1 MARNLTA
8 LTLFAALIAATCCPA
23 AAEQTLTL
31 TLEAPSLSSSG
42 AGQTAAQKSSQAK
55 SSSHIAQTAR
65 RDGVT
70 VGRVG
75 MVCVPT
81 AGIYQSR
88 SSSSRRYATVKQ
100 ETPLA
105 IVKED
110 AQWMGVLMTNGSV
123 GWIPAS
129 SVRFTGYELVADK
142 DALDRGALASRGG
155 QPDRAAALALGGAN
169 DLIRT
174 AMGYSGVRYVF
185 GGTNPET
192 GMDCSAFVQ
201 AVFARHGVRL
211 PRTSREQAN
220 VGQSV
225 PFDQLRP
232 GDRLYFAC
240 RNPHIDHCGI
250 YVGDGYFIHCSSGRN
265 GVGLDTLASDFYWRS
280 LVTAR
285 R

>member
-1 MARNLTA
+1 MAQNLKS
-8 LTLFAALIAATCCPA
+8 LISIAALIAVASCTA

-31 TLEAPSLSSSG
+31 TLEAPSLSAPGG
-42 AGQTAAQKSSQAK
+42 AAEAAPRIEKAPASRAS
-55 SSSHIAQTAR
+55 AQTGR
-65 RDGVT
+65 SGVVT

-75 MVCVPT
+75 TVSVSI
-81 AGIYQSR
+81 AYIYQSK
-88 SSSSRRYATVKQ
+88 SSASRKYATVKQ
-100 ETPLA
+100 RTPLA
-105 IVKED
+105 IVKEEGE
-110 AQWMGVLMTNGSV
+110 WLGVLMTNGST
-123 GWIPAS
+123 GWIPAKN
-129 SVRFTGYELVADK
+129 VTFTGYELVADK
-142 DALDRGALASRGG
+142 AALDRGALASRGG
-155 QPDRAAALALGGAN
+155 QPDRAAALALDSPN

-201 AVFARHGVRL
+201 AVFAKHGVRL

-225 PFDQLRP
+225 PFDQLQP

-240 RNPHIDHCGI
+240 RNPYIDHCGI
-250 YVGDGYFIHCSSGRN
+250 YVGEGCFIHCSSGRN
-265 GVGLDTLASDFYWRS
+265 GVGIDTLASDFYWRS